1 MSSSPSDCEIYTYIT
16 RTPKKRKISAYK
28 HREKFFKSENKARRS
43 TSNYS
48 TDIFSYRSI
57 PFSYSS
63 TRKDFYGTPITKE
76 SRKHRVTFKDEINK
90 GELVDVYIIKET
102 DNKPYSKKSN
112 INKKHK
118 REEDIVVHSSKKV
131 NSSKR
136 KEKGEKVM
144 CKACVVF

>member
-57 PFSYSS
+57 PFSYSI

-112 INKKHK
+112 INKKYK
-118 REEDIVVHSSKKV
+118 REEDIVVHS
-131 NSSKR
+131 
-136 KEKGEKVM
+136 
-144 CKACVVF
+144 

>member
-57 PFSYSS
+57 PFSYSI

-102 DNKPYSKKSN
+102 DNKRFKL
-112 INKKHK
+112 NKKHK
-118 REEDIVVHSSKKV
+118 REEDIVVYSSKKV